1 MAHGMGSLIS
11 LWASFLDQHGD
22 IVGLVLIVILLAA
35 FAAERLPPVVVA
47 VSGVATFILLGFLD
61 TRAALAAFANPAPIT
76 IAAMFI
82 LSAALIRTGAVEAVT
97 TRILGRARQR
107 PRRSLLELYAGTA
120 SASAFLN
127 NTPIVILGV
136 PILRRLA
143 AALDIP
149 VTRLLIP
156 LSYISILGGTV
167 TLIGTSTNL
176 LVDGVARDLG
186 QPAFGIFE
194 ITGVG
199 LVALAA
205 GALGLVLLGPL
216 LLPARAGSVLDE
228 SSRQVMLSELE
239 VGETCEWIGRRA
251 GGVAALNRSE
261 VRLVGLKRG
270 GRLLRAELAEDI
282 IQPGD
287 RLVVRAAPQELAGL
301 LRQRGILV
309 GLRGI
314 GDAGAA
320 LVQRGETDANLVEVT
335 VGPAHPS
342 IGQPLQEIP
351 FLNRLPVRLVGVER
365 DVHEPGPDLA
375 SVRIRPGDR
384 LLVLADQAAQRDLR
398 ANPNLLGLAAARP
411 QPFRR
416 AKAPIAIAAFAGAII
431 LAATGVTD
439 ITTAAI
445 LAVGIVLATN
455 CLGPEEA
462 WSSLD
467 GNVLVLIFA
476 MLAIGSALAEAG
488 SVQLIVRLALPLLEG
503 ASPFLVLLGVYA
515 LTSILTELV
524 TNNAVAVLMPPLV
537 IGLAEALGID
547 SRALIVA
554 VMFGASASFATP
566 IGYQTNT
573 IVYAAADYRFNDF
586 LRIGVPMNI
595 IVGAATCWAISRFF

>member
-1 MAHGMGSLIS
+1 MGTIVE
-11 LWASFLDQHGD
+11 LWTGFLAEHGD
-22 IVGLVLIVILLAA
+22 VVGLLLMAGLLAA
-35 FAAERLPPVVVA
+35 FAAERLPPVVIA
-47 VSGVATFILLGFLD
+47 VTGVALFILLGFLD
-61 TRAALAAFANPAPIT
+61 TRTALAAFGNPAPIT

-82 LSAALIRTGAVEAVT
+82 LSAALIRTGAIEAVT
-97 TRILGRARQR
+97 TRILGRARAH
-107 PRRSLLELYAGTA
+107 PRRALAEVYGGTA
-120 SASAFLN
+120 AASAFLN

-143 AALDIP
+143 AARDIP

-199 LVALAA
+199 LIALAA
-205 GALGLVLLGPL
+205 GALGLVVLGPL
-216 LLPARAGSVLDE
+216 LLPARAGSVLE
-228 SSRQVMLSELE
+228 AASSQVMLSEIE

-251 GGVAALNRSE
+251 GGIPGLNRSE

-270 GRLLRAELAEDI
+270 GQLLRSDLGHEI

-287 RLVVRAAPQELAGL
+287 RLVIRAAPQELAGL
-301 LRQRGILV
+301 LRQKGTTV
-309 GLRGI
+309 GLKGV
-314 GDAGAA
+314 GDAGLS
-320 LVQRGETDANLVEVT
+320 LVQRGESDGHLVEVT

-342 IGQPLQEIP
+342 IGQPLQQIP
-351 FLNRLPVRLVGVER
+351 FLNRLNVRLVGVER
-365 DVHEPGPDLA
+365 DGHEPGPDLP

-384 LLVLADQAAQRDLR
+384 LLVLAGQDAQRELR
-398 ANPNLLGLAAARP
+398 ANPNLLGLTAARP

-416 AKAPIAIAAFAGAII
+416 AKAPIAIAAFAGAIL

-445 LAVGIVLATN
+445 LAVGIVLATR

-488 SVQLIVRLALPLLEG
+488 SIRLLVSLVMPLLEH
-503 ASPFLVLLGVYA
+503 ASPFLVLVGVYA
-515 LTSILTELV
+515 LTSLLTELV

-537 IGLAEALGID
+537 VGLADALGLD
-547 SRALIVA
+547 ARPLIVA

-586 LRIGVPMNI
+586 LRIGIPMNV
-595 IVGAATCWAISRFF
+595 IVGLATCWAITRFF

>member
-1 MAHGMGSLIS
+1 MGSVIDLWTGFLAAHG
-11 LWASFLDQHGD
+11 DV
-22 IVGLVLIVILLAA
+22 VGLILMIALLAA
-35 FAAERLPPVVVA
+35 FAAERLPPVVIA
-47 VSGVATFILLGFLD
+47 VSGVAAFILLGFLD
-61 TRAALAAFANPAPIT
+61 TRQALAAFANPAPIT

-97 TRILGRARQR
+97 TRILGRARR
-107 PRRSLLELYAGTA
+107 HPRLALLELYSGTA
-120 SASAFLN
+120 GASAFLN

-143 AALDIP
+143 GALDIP

-186 QPAFGIFE
+186 LPAFGIFE

-205 GALGLVLLGPL
+205 GALGLLVLGPL

-228 SSRQVMLSELE
+228 TSGQVMLSEIE
-239 VGETCEWIGRRA
+239 VGEACEWIGRRA
-251 GGVAALNRSE
+251 GGIAALNRSE

-270 GRLLRAELAEDI
+270 GALVRSDLADEI
-282 IQPGD
+282 VQPGD
-287 RLVVRAAPQELAGL
+287 RLVFRAAPQELAGL

-309 GLRGI
+309 GLRGV
-314 GDAGAA
+314 GDAGDS
-320 LVQRGETDANLVEVT
+320 LVRRGEVDANLVEVT

-342 IGQPLQEIP
+342 IGRPLQQIP
-351 FLNRLPVRLVGVER
+351 FLNRLSVRLVGVER
-365 DVHEPGPDLA
+365 DGHEPGPDLA

-384 LLVLADQAAQRDLR
+384 LLVLAGPDAQRDMR
-398 ANPNLLGLAAARP
+398 ANPNLLGLTAARP

-416 AKAPIAIAAFAGAII
+416 AKAPIAIAAFAGAIL

-445 LAVGIVLATN
+445 LAVGIVLATR

-462 WSSLD
+462 WASLD

-488 SVQLIVRLALPLLEG
+488 SVRLIASLGLPYLAH

-515 LTSILTELV
+515 LTSLLTELV

-537 IGLAEALGID
+537 IALAEGLGMD
-547 SRALIVA
+547 PRALIVA

-586 LRIGVPMNI
+586 LRIGIPMNL
-595 IVGAATCWAISRFF
+595 IVGLATCWAITRFF

>member
-1 MAHGMGSLIS
+1 MGTLVDI
-11 LWASFLDQHGD
+11 WTGFLAVHGD
-22 IVGLVLIVILLAA
+22 VIGLVLMVLLLAA

-47 VSGVATFILLGFLD
+47 VAGVAAFILLGFLD
-61 TRAALAAFANPAPIT
+61 TRQALAAFANPAPIT
-76 IAAMFI
+76 IAAMFV

-97 TRILGRARQR
+97 TRILGRARR
-107 PRRSLLELYAGTA
+107 HPRRSLLELYAGTA
-120 SASAFLN
+120 GASAFLN

-143 AALDIP
+143 SVLDVP

-176 LVDGVARDLG
+176 LVDGVARELG

-199 LVALAA
+199 LVTLAA
-205 GALGLVLLGPL
+205 GAAGLLLLGPL

-228 SSRQVMLSELE
+228 ASGQVMLSELE
-239 VGETCEWIGRRA
+239 IGETSEWIGRRA
-251 GGVAALNRSE
+251 GGIAGLNRSE

-270 GRLLRAELAEDI
+270 GALHRADLAHEV

-287 RLVVRAAPQELAGL
+287 RLIIRAAPQELVGL
-301 LRQRGILV
+301 LRQRGVHL
-309 GLRGI
+309 GLRGV
-314 GDAGAA
+314 GDAGDSI
-320 LVQRGETDANLVEVT
+320 VQRGESDANLVEVT
-335 VGPAHPS
+335 IGPAHPS
-342 IGQPLQEIP
+342 IGQPLLQIP
-351 FLNRLPVRLVGVER
+351 FLSRLNVRVVGVER
-365 DVHEPGPDLA
+365 DGHEPGPDLP

-384 LLVLADQAAQRDLR
+384 LLVLAGPDSQRELR

-416 AKAPIAIAAFAGAII
+416 SKAPIAIAAFTGAII

-488 SVQLIVRLALPLLEG
+488 SIELIVRLALPLLEG

-515 LTSILTELV
+515 LTSLLTELV

-537 IGLAEALGID
+537 IGLGDGLGID
-547 SRALIVA
+547 ARALIVA

-586 LRIGVPMNI
+586 LRIGVPMNL
-595 IVGAATCWAISRFF
+595 IVGLATCWAITRFF